1 MPAIETSAAKDK
13 QTAYSGTSMARPHLF
28 GEGEQSQLKT
38 HKPRLDFPNFDGV
51 EVHKWLYR
59 CNQYFDIK
67 KTEKSKRLKLTSYYL
82 DGITLY
88 WYQNYMRSL
97 GGQEVT

>member
-1 MPAIETSAAKDK
+1 
-13 QTAYSGTSMARPHLF
+13 MARPYLF

-51 EVHKWLYR
+51 KVHKWLYR

-82 DGITLY
+82 DGMTLY